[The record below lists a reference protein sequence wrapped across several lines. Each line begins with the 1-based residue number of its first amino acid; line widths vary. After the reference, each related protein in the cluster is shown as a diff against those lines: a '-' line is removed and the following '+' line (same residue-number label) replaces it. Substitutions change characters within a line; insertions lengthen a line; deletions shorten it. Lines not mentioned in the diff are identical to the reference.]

1 MIPTTTSQFEDDA
14 TLSDYLGD
22 ELRSSR
28 LALVLGAGLSAPFK
42 LPTWDELVDACCLA
56 KSITIPAPRP
66 DNRDLAEEVR
76 IACKMDDVYLELVRR
91 QLYAGRSV
99 TMESLTANRTLSAIA
114 ALAMGSVRG
123 TVGNVIT
130 YNFDD
135 LLELHLSYHG
145 FKIHRVSDVPAWNE
159 KADIR
164 ILHPH
169 GFLPSPMS
177 LWTRTDWILFDRR
190 SYSERAAREPLW
202 REEQLPI
209 LRRNTCLLIGLSNR
223 DGELDTLIAEVS
235 ASHPCSG
242 AGVPYWGV
250 RFAERSGDRAT
261 DERATETARLRGL
274 FLKYVADYETDLPRF
289 LFTVCQKAAGIRM

>member
-1 MIPTTTSQFEDDA
+1 MIPTTTSQFEDDE
-14 TLSDYLGD
+14 TLSDYLGE
-22 ELRSSR
+22 ELLSSR

-42 LPTWDELVDACCLA
+42 LPTWDDLVDTCCSA
-56 KSITIPAPRP
+56 VGVSIPSKRP

-76 IACKMDDVYLELVRR
+76 VACKQDDAYLNLVRA

-99 TMESLTANRTLSAIA
+99 SMEALTANRTLSAIA
-114 ALAMGSVRG
+114 ALAMSSVRG

-145 FKIHRVSDVPAWNE
+145 FKIQRVSDVPAWNE

-169 GFLPSPMS
+169 GFLPSPS
-177 LWTRTDWILFDRR
+177 STWSRTDWILFDRR
-190 SYSERAAREPLW
+190 SYSERAALEPLW

-223 DGELDTLIAEVS
+223 DDELDSLIADVS

-242 AGVPYWGV
+242 AGIPYWGV
-250 RFAERSGDRAT
+250 RFAERSGNRAA
-261 DERATETARLRGL
+261 DERASETARRRGL
-274 FLKYVADYETDLPRF
+274 FLKFVADYENDLPRF